1 MSTFITEYI
10 TVQSPADGSVITE
23 LEVDGPERVA
33 AAAARLRA
41 AQPAWEALGFQERA
55 RWLGAMRDWL
65 LDNTERVVDL
75 MAAEAGK
82 VRAEA
87 ALELG
92 WVCDIINNYSRKGRA
107 LLGDQRVEASLLP
120 LRATKRYTIQ
130 RRPYQLVGVIG
141 PWNFP
146 VVLTFGDAIP
156 ALLAGGAVLFKP
168 SEVTP
173 LALREVIR
181 AWREELGAP
190 PVVEIVYGIA
200 ETGGALVDEVDFVQ
214 FTGST
219 RTGKAVAKRAAQT
232 LTQVSLELGGKDPM
246 IVLRDADIERAAN
259 ATVWG
264 GLVNSGQVCIS
275 VERVYVEAPVYEA
288 FVQKVREKVLSLR
301 HGTDL
306 GAMISPAQIGIVED
320 HLADAR
326 EKGARVLI
334 GGRRADRDGDW
345 YEPTVLVD
353 VDHSMTVMREET
365 FGPLLPIM
373 KVADAAEAVRLAND
387 SPFGLA
393 ASVFAGDA
401 RAGEEVARAID
412 AGTVN
417 VNDALHGAMCID
429 VPMGGW
435 KASGIGARSGDYGM
449 LKFTRAKTVTAPR
462 LPPPAAEPLWFPYDS
477 LQAKLAQ
484 RAMRFMNAR
493 GRRRWQSLL

>member
-1 MSTFITEYI
+1 MSTLITEFI
-10 TVQSPADGSVITE
+10 TVQSPADRSV
-23 LEVDGPERVA
+23 LADLGVDGPDRVA
-33 AAAARLRA
+33 TAAASLRA
-41 AQPAWEALGFQERA
+41 AQPAWETLGLEQRS
-55 RWLGAMRDWL
+55 RWLAAMRDWL
-65 LDNTERVVDL
+65 LDNTERIVDI
-75 MAAEAGK
+75 MEAEAGK

-92 WVCDIINNYSRKGRA
+92 WVCDIINNYSRRGPE
-107 LLGDQRVEASLLP
+107 LLGDKRIGASLLP

-130 RRPYQLVGVIG
+130 RRPHQLVGVIG

-156 ALLAGGAVLFKP
+156 ALLAGAAVLLKP

-173 LALREVIR
+173 LALREVVR
-181 AWREELGAP
+181 GWQQELGAP
-190 PVVEIVYGIA
+190 PVVDIVLGRA
-200 ETGGALVDEVDFVQ
+200 ETGGALIDEVDFVQ

-219 RTGKAVAKRAAQT
+219 RTGKAVARRAAET

-246 IVLRDADIERAAN
+246 IVLGDADLERAAN
-259 ATVWG
+259 AAVWG
-264 GLVNSGQVCIS
+264 GFVNSGQVCIS
-275 VERVYVEAPVYEA
+275 VERVYVEAPVYDE
-288 FVQKVREKVLSLR
+288 FVARVVDKVKALR

-326 EKGARVLI
+326 AKGARVLT
-334 GGRRADRDGDW
+334 GGSRADREGDW
-345 YEPTVLVD
+345 YQPTVLVD
-353 VDHSMTVMREET
+353 VNHAMTVMREET
-365 FGPLLPIM
+365 FGPVLPIM
-373 KVADAAEAVRLAND
+373 KVDGAQEAIRLAND

-393 ASVFAGDA
+393 ATVFAGDA
-401 RAGEEVARAID
+401 RAGEEVARQID

-435 KASGIGARSGDYGM
+435 KASGIGARGGDYGM

-462 LPPPAAEPLWFPYDS
+462 LPAPAAEPLWFPYDS
-477 LQAKLAQ
+477 VRAQIAQ
-484 RAMRFMNAR
+484 RAMRFINAR
-493 GRRRWQSLL
+493 GRRRWQSSR